1 MSDETEEAPPE
12 QTLRRSEPG
21 PPEEEEKEEPV
32 FSLDSLLKDRKKGG
46 KPMEMGDVMAYA
58 ILTDIMDRRED
69 RREERL
75 WKRERR
81 EGQQTNS
88 ASKSPEVE
96 SIKSELGELR
106 KTVTA
111 LADIIKTKEQSEAQ
125 KTFLQEVGN
134 QVSDQIMPEL
144 QAVSQ
149 RLEALEGQATS
160 TPQPTAETAELREIR
175 DSLKSVTDKL
185 GEKIGA
191 KGLSLND
198 VTDLIDVIETLEK
211 RLVKKGE
218 GSEVD
223 FKTMAVSTIGE
234 MGKELITAY
243 KEISTATK
251 AEGAGAQP
259 QETTPASAMQSIIKR
274 QVQNYIVQR
283 MEAGATTIN
292 VANAAQELALTP
304 GQVAWA
310 YNQLMKEGW
319 FHVRTPSKMK
329 GKVKQPVQGPQTGEE
344 TETEGAS
351 EESDQVFEPP
361 PE

>member
-1 MSDETEEAPPE
+1 MSGEETEETPETLPAPPQE
-12 QTLRRSEPG
+12 G
-21 PPEEEEKEEPV
+21 EEEKEEPV
-32 FSLDSLLKDRKKGG
+32 FDLKSLLSSKKGG
-46 KPMEMGDVMAYA
+46 KMELSDVLAYTMITDVME
-58 ILTDIMDRRED
+58 RRED
-69 RREERL
+69 RREERQ
-75 WKRERR
+75 WRRERR
-81 EGQQTNS
+81 EGLQPNPTG
-88 ASKSPEVE
+88 KSPEVE
-96 SIKSELGELR
+96 SLKGEISELR
-106 KTVTA
+106 KIVES
-111 LADIIKTKEQSEAQ
+111 LAGTITTQQQNEAQ
-125 KTFLQEVGN
+125 KTFVTGVVKQTT
-134 QVSDQIMPEL
+134 DTIMPEL
-144 QAVSQ
+144 QKVSE
-149 RLEALEGQATS
+149 RLEALEAQAAS
-160 TPQPTAETAELREIR
+160 TPQPTTETAELREIR

-191 KGLSLND
+191 KGLTLND
-198 VTDLIDVIETLEK
+198 VTELIDVIKVLEE
-211 RLVKKGE
+211 RVVKKSE
-218 GSEVD
+218 GEVD
-223 FKTMAVSTIGE
+223 FRTMAVSTVGE

-243 KEISTATK
+243 KEISTAK
-251 AEGAGAQP
+251 AEGAGAQPP
-259 QETTPASAMQSIIKR
+259 QETTPASAMQNIIKR